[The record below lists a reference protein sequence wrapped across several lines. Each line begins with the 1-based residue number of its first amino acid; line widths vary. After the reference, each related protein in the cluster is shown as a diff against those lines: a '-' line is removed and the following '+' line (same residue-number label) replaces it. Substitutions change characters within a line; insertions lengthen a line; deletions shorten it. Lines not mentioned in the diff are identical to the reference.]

1 MKVGRGRMQRR
12 TEAKDAV
19 LAVFW
24 AGFDMPEE
32 DVTVRTIFSG
42 CAVVRPHINEN
53 CAAREVRRR
62 LDRCPTFAP
71 CREKVQPSRRGR
83 RLIGLDFRDWSC
95 DTLRAWQSAAE
106 RSRAPRQLKKTAQR
120 RSRALFFSLASRC
133 AALRPTAV
141 QKLPLFLDHPRT
153 DGWLAFLSPSISIRS
168 VGLGAKSSRSAST
181 FVPTQHAR
189 LHFHPPSTSRP
200 AKTHTRPRSHA
211 RAHTPSP
218 ASLRARAAS
227 SFLSSRF
234 RLSYTLVPAAMDSAK
249 IFALG
254 LAAGL
259 AIHVFVRNG
268 ARKGAKHAQQAA
280 APPSPSIA
288 SKPAKKN
295 KNKKNKNK
303 DSPTPPSTEAVAA
316 PAAPAPAPA
325 PEPVAKP
332 VESAPAATTSKKNK
346 KNKKQHP
353 QPNAQATTPAE
364 SYAEVA
370 AADDAAPAKEAVSN
384 DAISNDAVRARS
396 DAAQAA
402 LVASL
407 GDMRDAD
414 VDELPAGYSSVARI
428 PASEPAATHRISRK
442 DQDDGWSSVGGTFPS
457 SSRASA
463 SSAKPNG
470 TATHTSFA
478 STNPFAALPDDAPT
492 ASVKRLPPSPRLP
505 RVVDGLL
512 PLRARSRRVPTAPRA
527 WWAQAARP
535 RNSARTPTR
544 LRPRRRPRRMRS
556 GCRPSGSPT
565 TADSRRLRL
574 HSSETPLV
582 DPLRTR

>member
-1 MKVGRGRMQRR
+1 
-12 TEAKDAV
+12 
-19 LAVFW
+19 
-24 AGFDMPEE
+24 
-32 DVTVRTIFSG
+32 
-42 CAVVRPHINEN
+42 
-53 CAAREVRRR
+53 
-62 LDRCPTFAP
+62 
-71 CREKVQPSRRGR
+71 
-83 RLIGLDFRDWSC
+83 
-95 DTLRAWQSAAE
+95 
-106 RSRAPRQLKKTAQR
+106 
-120 RSRALFFSLASRC
+120 
-133 AALRPTAV
+133 
-141 QKLPLFLDHPRT
+141 
-153 DGWLAFLSPSISIRS
+153 
-168 VGLGAKSSRSAST
+168 
-181 FVPTQHAR
+181 
-189 LHFHPPSTSRP
+189 
-200 AKTHTRPRSHA
+200 
-211 RAHTPSP
+211 
-218 ASLRARAAS
+218 
-227 SFLSSRF
+227 
-234 RLSYTLVPAAMDSAK
+234 MDSAK

-254 LAAGL
+254 LAVGL

-492 ASVKRLPPSPRLP
+492 ASVKRLPSKPSAPSGGGWTVAPPGPVKTRANGAASVVGAGGETKKQRSNANKAAAKKAAKEDAERLQAE
-505 RVVDGLL
+505 RLANHRRQQALEAAQQRDA
-512 PLRARSRRVPTAPRA
+512 ARRPAPHSVSAKTPTAKA
-527 WWAQAARP
+527 SVDL
-535 RNSARTPTR
+535 NGR
-544 LRPRRRPRRMRS
+544 LVW
-556 GCRPSGSPT
+556 
-565 TADSRRLRL
+565 D
-574 HSSETPLV
+574 
-582 DPLRTR
+582 